1 MNIDKQN
8 KFGETALH
16 ICSGQ
21 NKSLEL
27 AKLLIMKGAN
37 PNIKNTIGDSPN
49 SKYKM
54 TITYV
59 RSGKTVWKS

>member
-1 MNIDKQN
+1 MNIDLQN

-21 NKSLEL
+21 NKNMEL

-37 PNIKNTIGDSPN
+37 SSIKN
-49 SKYKM
+49 
-54 TITYV
+54 
-59 RSGKTVWKS
+59 